1 MKLECVKETFIIKR
15 AFENQNYNS
24 IKNQVKWVTKKA
36 EDISQKTKQIDKE
49 MEETRKDKIRGVVQ
63 EIPWSTDLLIGALK
77 GRTKKM

>member
-1 MKLECVKETFIIKR
+1 MKLECMKETFIIKR

-49 MEETRKDKIRGVVQ
+49 MEEIRKDKIRGVVQ
-63 EIPWSTDLLIGALK
+63 EIPWSTD
-77 GRTKKM
+77 RSSER